1 MSELQIDLEEKQST
15 IAESHKI
22 ITKLKDEYTKTM
34 KSFLNL
40 QEINNNLV
48 KENEATFKSMETL
61 SKEQVIYIKNQKK
74 MEQIIR
80 DNDILK
86 EENQKLRS
94 IITKNDISKKE
105 KEIKDKE
112 NIISDLK
119 DRTDNWLNMIKE
131 RETIINELNKKI
143 KVLTDSLQQKEEQ
156 LKVMVNFSKEI
167 NNENKSNVTEL
178 TKQAVKTI
186 KLFYNTLSNTN
197 KEQIDNAYRIQFI
210 NDNSTFGDFEQK
222 FKNKNTSVILEEAL
236 TSLMY
241 IPNDLKSINKEFLM
255 DMNFKTE
262 LIKQELFSGLIREN
276 SFIAFLDDVFQKLNV
291 KDAQSIETLCSRVI
305 VLKTHYENVCKENEL
320 LKKRNILLIENKKEF
335 DLYTIKIKEDMVGML
350 KKLKDKYEQAEKVL
364 EAKIERG
371 KEDNRIIR
379 EKCKKDLDK
388 LKTEITLLKQDKEK
402 KEKENEQLKRTI
414 DNYKANDQLNIGNN
428 LLYNN
433 NWNTQIYPN
442 TVSKFTI
449 YASSQTQHHSTRKM
463 NSDTSSIA
471 GGVNDSFNEK
481 NYNRKKKEINNLKDE
496 ISKMKNEMAN
506 LMSSNIS
513 NYNNNLSMS
522 GIGIEQQHHLEELLQ
537 NEKEKSNALQEDI
550 SNLKRYIDDLER
562 QLHLSSQIQIPQRD
576 NNIMKHFSPNLFIK
590 MFFDINSKL
599 FSSSELKKFYSIY
612 QSQTIIGVIEI
623 FGKNCNIIKK
633 QIYEMRFDID
643 TSYTDIDESF
653 INSKSVNMN
662 SSYRLVNDRIV
673 RLKKFEFD
681 FINLSEFLKNYLVA
695 MEIVVKMCFSQRD
708 EIQFEPIEQLYKL
721 FEDCLNYKIDDMNDD
736 IIFTRKVLVRMMR
749 NVKNCLGLSLE
760 YQ

>member
-1 MSELQIDLEEKQST
+1 
-15 IAESHKI
+15 
-22 ITKLKDEYTKTM
+22 M

-74 MEQIIR
+74 MEQVIR
-80 DNDILK
+80 DNDLLK
-86 EENQKLRS
+86 EENQKLRL

-112 NIISDLK
+112 NIITDLK

-276 SFIAFLDDVFQKLNV
+276 SFITFLDDVFQKLNI
-291 KDAQSIETLCSRVI
+291 KDAQSIETLCSRVM
-305 VLKTHYENVCKENEL
+305 VLKTHYDNVCKENEV
-320 LKKRNILLIENKKEF
+320 LKKKNILLIENKKEF
-335 DLYTIKIKEDMVGML
+335 DLYTKKIKDDMVIML
-350 KKLKDKYEQAEKVL
+350 QTLKDKYEQAEKVL
-364 EAKIERG
+364 EEKIERG

-414 DNYKANDQLNIGNN
+414 DNYKTNNNLNIDNN
-428 LLYNN
+428 NSNNN
-433 NWNTQIYPN
+433 NWNSQIYPN

-449 YASSQTQHHSTRKM
+449 NAATSSQTQRHSKRKM

-481 NYNRKKKEINNLKDE
+481 NYHRKKKEINNLKDE

-506 LMSSNIS
+506 LMSSNMS
-513 NYNNNLSMS
+513 NYNNNNNNLSMS

-537 NEKEKSNALQEDI
+537 NEKHKSNALQEDI
-550 SNLKRYIDDLER
+550 SNLKKYIDDLER
-562 QLHLSSQIQIPQRD
+562 QLHSSSQIQIPQREH
-576 NNIMKHFSPNLFIK
+576 NSTKYFTPNLFIK

-623 FGKNCNIIKK
+623 FGKNCTIIKK

-653 INSKSVNMN
+653 LNSKSVNMN
-662 SSYRLVNDRIV
+662 NSYRLVNDRIV

-681 FINLSEFLKNYLVA
+681 FINLNEFLKNYLVA